1 MIKSIF
7 FIINVVLWTFLLG
20 TLAILLGFIDKKGKL
35 ISFGIRCWSKIL
47 IFFSGV
53 KIKIIGLE
61 NLKKDK
67 NYIFAS
73 NHESNFDIP
82 LIFSSINL
90 HLVSIAKKELKKIPI
105 FGWAMKSGQH
115 IFIDRFNKIEALKSL
130 KLAKNSIIKNPRSII
145 IFPEGTRSF
154 DGKIKQFKKG
164 GLSIAFDL
172 EMDVVPIAVCGT
184 RNVLNRGSIFIKPC
198 PIQLRIGKPVNIN
211 QWKNKKKID
220 FANYIQKKVVEM
232 KKEWI
237 EN

>member
-184 RNVLNRGSIFIKPC
+184 RNVLKRGSIFIKPC

-220 FANYIQKKVVEM
+220 FANYIQKKVLEM